1 MIRIALVGGIGSG
14 KSYLANLF
22 NYPIFNADL
31 EVSKIYKKDKKFFI
45 KLQRKLRNYSFSY
58 PVKKNQLQKCILE
71 GKNNLKYITDI
82 VHPLIREK
90 LNFFLKKNKKKK
102 FVVLDIPL
110 LLENK
115 INRKS
120 DILIFVQSKNKDI
133 LKKLK
138 KRKNFNY
145 DLFKKFKNLQLP
157 LDYKKKK
164 SNFII
169 KNNFSSKFVNIE
181 ISNILKKLK
190 I

>member
-110 LLENK
+110 YLENNLNK
-115 INRKS
+115 KR
-120 DILIFVQSKNKDI
+120 DIIIFVEAKKKDI
-133 LKKLK
+133 YKRLV
-138 KRKNFNY
+138 KRKNYN
-145 DLFKKFKNLQLP
+145 KKLVNELKKLQLP
-157 LDYKKKK
+157 LEKKRKK
-164 SNFII
+164 SNFIFRNDFKNYTAKKYVKYII
-169 KNNFSSKFVNIE
+169 KN
-181 ISNILKKLK
+181 ILQ
-190 I
+190 